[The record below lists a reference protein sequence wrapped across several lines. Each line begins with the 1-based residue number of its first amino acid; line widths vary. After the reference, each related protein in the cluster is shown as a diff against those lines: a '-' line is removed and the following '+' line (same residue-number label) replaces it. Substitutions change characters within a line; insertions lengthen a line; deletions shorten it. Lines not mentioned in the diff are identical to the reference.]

1 MKTKKIIDM
10 KNSLRF
16 TILIIII
23 LLLTLVVIRS
33 DANLANLYKTKK
45 TTSML
50 LPLPLLEL
58 TMLKNGPAI
67 SEFYLISAI
76 MHFVSEN
83 RNTKL
88 IAQELYEGY
97 KADPYIMET
106 AFFLGNVLP
115 IKKEDAKIANRY
127 LKLSMT
133 HRADWHI
140 PVYIG
145 YNLLFNLKEYEKAA
159 RYFYIATQFP
169 GVKPYVH
176 SMLIMAYYRENNIKN
191 ALLYLTSLY
200 KETENPARKKIL
212 LKKIEWLQ
220 NIIDLN
226 KEVEL
231 FYKKEGRYPENLE
244 ELVKKGYI
252 ESIPKDPFGRGYY
265 FDKKEHKIKSKW

>member
-1 MKTKKIIDM
+1 M
-10 KNSLRF
+10 KNKVGF
-16 TILIIII
+16 IILIIVI
-23 LLLTLVVIRS
+23 LLLAFTIIRS
-33 DANLANLYKTKK
+33 DINLANLYKTKK
-45 TTSML
+45 ATSIL

-58 TMLKNGPAI
+58 IMLKNDPAI

-83 RNTKL
+83 RDTKF
-88 IAQELYEGY
+88 IAQELYQGY
-97 KADPYIMET
+97 KVDPYIIET

-115 IKKEDAKIANRY
+115 VKKEDAKIANRY

-159 RYFYIATQFP
+159 RYFYVATQFP

-191 ALLYLTSLY
+191 ALVYLTSLY
-200 KETENPARKKIL
+200 KETKNPARKKIL

-226 KEVEL
+226 KEVKL
-231 FYKKEGRYPENLE
+231 FYEKEGRYPEDLK
-244 ELVKKGYI
+244 ELVQKGYI

-265 FDKKEHKIKSKW
+265 FDKKEHNVKSKW